1 MDLKSGYQAY
11 TSKNAMPIYSSGD
24 ITLNQ
29 LLKGGFHQDLLYL
42 VYGDRKIITDMLLK
56 LSVESFK
63 KYGFDKKV
71 VFIDGN
77 NRFNPYYVSKIAVS
91 HGLSPSNVLKHILIS
106 RAFTFD
112 QIVEIL
118 ENKLNVLEGSEE
130 IKIVLV
136 SGITTMWPDY
146 EKNTFEEFLRA
157 IAGIKRAIPKS
168 KPLIILTAPL
178 HKNSVYKPVGGRIL
192 THFGSVLILIENKER
207 YIEYKLIQ
215 HPYLPEKRLI
225 KRIPLKP
232 KRGLKV
238 SPRNATLDNWV

>member
-1 MDLKSGYQAY
+1 
-11 TSKNAMPIYSSGD
+11 
-24 ITLNQ
+24 
-29 LLKGGFHQDLLYL
+29 
-42 VYGDRKIITDMLLK
+42 MLLK

-63 KYGFDKKV
+63 NYGFEKKV

-77 NRFNPYYVSKIAVS
+77 NRFNPYRVSKLAVF
-91 HGLSPSNVLKHILIS
+91 HGLSPSIVLKNILIS

-118 ENKLNVLEGSEE
+118 ENKLNALEDSEE

-136 SGITTMWPDY
+136 SGLTTMWPNY

-157 IAGIKRAIPKS
+157 IAGIKRTISKS
-168 KPLIILTAPL
+168 KPLIILTAPV
-178 HKNSVYKPVGGRIL
+178 HENSQIKPVGGKIL
-192 THFGSVLILIENKER
+192 THFGSVLILIEDKER

-215 HPYLPEKRLI
+215 HPYLPENRLI

-238 SPRNATLDNWV
+238 SPKNTTLDNWV